1 MDFEPQKF
9 FIGLVDFFSVL
20 MPGAVV
26 AYVGKDWAGR
36 ELLQREGFPLDGAEH
51 LVVFLFASYLIGHL
65 VFLLGAFLDEWVYG
79 WLRKRTP
86 SGQIGRLAEGESLSP
101 RWIRR
106 LVQTDFFFGKQAD
119 AAVTKAVQI
128 KTLAL
133 RPISAEGAV
142 NAYQWCKARLS
153 AEHPEGLLA
162 VQRFEADSKFFRSFV
177 FVLLALGAVFLFGR
191 HWVPLLVCVGLLPP
205 ALLRYIDQRF
215 KGTQQAYW
223 FVITLEAL
231 EHASGPKPPEAKPD
245 ELSHAGGV
253 VFRRRGKTVKY
264 LLVQASKDRSQWVL
278 PKGHIEPGEETRAT
292 AVREVLEETGTWARV
307 IRPIDEVRFG
317 DGADG
322 PLIRFYLMECVEE
335 VRRGRGKRRSPS
347 RADDRQHVWLVLS
360 EAKKKTRQ
368 FKETQE
374 LLGKA
379 ETLRG
384 GWRTKT

>member
-26 AYVGKDWAGR
+26 AYVGKDWAGAN
-36 ELLQREGFPLDGAEH
+36 LLGRDGFPLDGAEH

-65 VFLLGAFLDEWVYG
+65 AFLFGAFLDEWVYDP
-79 WLRKRTP
+79 LRRTTR
-86 SGQIGRLAEGESLSP
+86 SGQIGRLAQGKSLRP
-101 RWIRR
+101 RWLRR
-106 LVQTDFFFGKQAD
+106 LMQTDFFFGKSAD
-119 AAVTKAVQI
+119 DAVTKAVQI

-133 RPISAEGAV
+133 RPISAAGAV

-153 AEHPEGLLA
+153 KEHPEGLLA

-177 FVLLALGAVFLFGR
+177 VVLLILAGVFLFRR
-191 HWVPLLVCVGLLPP
+191 HWVPFLVCLGLLLP

-231 EHASGPKPPEAKPD
+231 DHASKPKPPEAKSG

-253 VFRRRGKTVKY
+253 VFRRRGEMVEY

-278 PKGHIEPGEETRAT
+278 PKGHIEPGEDTRAT

-307 IRPIDEVRFG
+307 ILPIDEVRFG
-317 DGADG
+317 DGAG
-322 PLIRFYLMECVEE
+322 GSFTRFYLMESVEE
-335 VRRGRGKRRSPS
+335 VTRGRGKRRRPLWAEE
-347 RADDRQHVWLVLS
+347 RRHDWLMLS
-360 EAKKKTRQ
+360 EAKQKTQQ

-374 LLGKA
+374 LLEQA
-379 ETLRG
+379 ETLRA
-384 GWRTKT
+384 RMED